1 MPAEPLWRVTY
12 ALPIPGHDRVIGV
25 VRAATATAA
34 VEKVEREEKTLGRG
48 PLVNGAT
55 DVEQVYEQEDN

>member
-1 MPAEPLWRVTY
+1 MPVEPLWRVTY
-12 ALPIPGHDRVIGV
+12 ALPGHNRVFGV

-48 PLVNGAT
+48 PLIDRAT
-55 DVEQVYEQEDN
+55 DVEQVHETEPQ